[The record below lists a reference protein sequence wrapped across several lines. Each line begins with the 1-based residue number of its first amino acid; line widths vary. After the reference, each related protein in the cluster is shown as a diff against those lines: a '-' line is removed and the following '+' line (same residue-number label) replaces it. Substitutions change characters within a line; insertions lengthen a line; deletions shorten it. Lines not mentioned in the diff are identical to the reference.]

1 MNRFNFKNRIVPLLL
16 GFSLF
21 FVQAADKDALEKQL
35 NVTTAQAAGK
45 NDRITRSGPER
56 EFVTKTENLFVKTT
70 GFMGQESGPP
80 SHESHEQIG
89 GGFKFIKNNPQ
100 RALKKNNT
108 HIKTDIVSTKS
119 TPNED
124 VDENLIEEILNKYT
138 SGFPLNAVEKAILKD
153 NINELTVET
162 TTGIRRPSI
171 SGQHRISRN
180 ASDLFFSE
188 YGDGSASNKYLEIYN
203 GTGVD
208 VDLNNYLIMQINGGG
223 NWFEDIDTLSGTLAN
238 GDVFVIVNSSAT
250 ANILVDEGD
259 LTESVITN
267 FNGDDARALKK
278 VP

>member
-89 GGFKFIKNNPQ
+89 GGFKFIKKNPQ

-108 HIKTDIVSTKS
+108 QIKERYDVIKIFAGSDDITYIHKPASK
-119 TPNED
+119 NQE
-124 VDENLIEEILNKYT
+124 LNY
-138 SGFPLNAVEKAILKD
+138 D
-153 NINELTVET
+153 
-162 TTGIRRPSI
+162 
-171 SGQHRISRN
+171 
-180 ASDLFFSE
+180 
-188 YGDGSASNKYLEIYN
+188 SN
-203 GTGVD
+203 
-208 VDLNNYLIMQINGGG
+208 
-223 NWFEDIDTLSGTLAN
+223 
-238 GDVFVIVNSSAT
+238 
-250 ANILVDEGD
+250 
-259 LTESVITN
+259 
-267 FNGDDARALKK
+267 
-278 VP
+278 